1 MPGRPRGAHSYSD
14 AVSLNIVDA
23 MLPCNSLAWDGVA
36 EEYQRR
42 TGEPKKREGKDIK
55 KHFIVKLCRSGK
67 KPTGISELTK
77 IEAAAQAIYKRILDR
92 EHAASYGAEDDGP
105 LREEVDEEESEMTSQ
120 HSSQHEGLWDTDET
134 SMFINSTTLDLE
146 ESPPSSTPPATAA
159 VGIAVTPQNT
169 RKRPLPAVSNDT
181 KSKNCRNSRSSNAAT
196 ALSSLATTIAENASN
211 SMVFALLQ

>member
-67 KPTGISELTK
+67 KPTGTSELTK

-92 EHAASYGAEDDGP
+92 EHAASYGAMSSDEDDGP
-105 LREEVDEEESEMTSQ
+105 LTGEVDEEESEMTSQ
-120 HSSQHEGLWDTDET
+120 HSSQHEGLWDTDEPAC
-134 SMFINSTTLDLE
+134 SSIPQHWILKRIASFINTSRNC
-146 ESPPSSTPPATAA
+146 SSWHCCDTAEYSETPFTCC
-159 VGIAVTPQNT
+159 VQ
-169 RKRPLPAVSNDT
+169 
-181 KSKNCRNSRSSNAAT
+181 
-196 ALSSLATTIAENASN
+196 
-211 SMVFALLQ
+211 